1 VGTVALALSGGGKR
15 YGRGSSPSVLEAVDL
30 ELREGELV
38 ALLGPSGCG
47 KSTLLRCLAGLESF
61 SAGTLTV
68 PHDGGSARGGIG
80 VVFQEP
86 RLMPWLTVRQNV
98 ELGLR
103 FRRNRSAAGGPAALL
118 TERLLD
124 VLGLGEL
131 AGARPNE
138 LSGGQAQR
146 VSVARAVITRP
157 RILLLDEPFGALD
170 PVTRASLQRWL
181 LEVRRELE
189 LSAIVVTHDIEEA
202 LCLGDR
208 IALLSTRPGTIVA
221 GWDLG
226 AAGPAR
232 RGALRD
238 EILARYENALTVRA
252 AAVDQPPSRV
262 RPLEA

>member
-1 VGTVALALSGGGKR
+1 
-15 YGRGSSPSVLEAVDL
+15 
-30 ELREGELV
+30 
-38 ALLGPSGCG
+38 
-47 KSTLLRCLAGLESF
+47 
-61 SAGTLTV
+61 
-68 PHDGGSARGGIG
+68 
-80 VVFQEP
+80 
-86 RLMPWLTVRQNV
+86 MPWLTVRQNV

-103 FRRNRSAAGGPAALL
+103 FRRNHSAAGGPAS
-118 TERLLD
+118 TDRLLD

-181 LEVRRELE
+181 LDVRRELE
-189 LSAIVVTHDIEEA
+189 LSAIVVTHDIDEA
-202 LCLGDR
+202 LCLGDQ

-221 GWDLG
+221 EWDLG

-238 EILARYENALTVRA
+238 EILRRYENALTVRA

-262 RPLEA
+262 RPIEA